1 METTSY
7 QESQTGVWTLVVL
20 FFVGALELKFGVNLQ
35 PEWFTL
41 ALVLGLGLLAVIFS
55 SMTIRVTPDGV
66 EWWLGLPILKRRVR
80 MSEIASVSAGKVG
93 WLTGLGIR
101 TDGRNVTWIVSGRS
115 VVILTLVDGRKTR
128 LGSNEPERVVE
139 AIRQSMVPPKST

>member
-1 METTSY
+1 MEPASY
-7 QESQTGVWTLVVL
+7 QETQTGVWTLVVL
-20 FFVGALELKFGVNLQ
+20 FVVGALELKFGLNLQ

-55 SMTIRVTPDGV
+55 SMTIRVTPEAV
-66 EWWLGLPILKRRVR
+66 EWWLGLPLMKRRVPIAD
-80 MSEIASVSAGKVG
+80 IASVSAGQVG

-101 TDGRNVTWIVSGRS
+101 TDGRNVTWIVTGRS
-115 VVILTLVDGRKTR
+115 VVILTLANGRHTR

-139 AIRQSMVPPKST
+139 AIRAALGEAK